1 MDLKYQIEMLE
12 YLNKWSKENNKIVIA
27 VLHDLN
33 LVQTFGEKV
42 VMMKYGKIA
51 TAGNAREVLNG
62 DKLKEVYGID
72 VKTFMIEALEKW
84 N

>member
-1 MDLKYQIEMLE
+1 M
-12 YLNKWSKENNKIVIA
+12 NK
-27 VLHDLN
+27 L
-33 LVQTFGEKV
+33 